1 MDPPAEKIH
10 HPKVSI
16 IILNWNGLD
25 DTAHC
30 LESLEKMTHPNY
42 DIVVVDNGSK
52 GNDAQILRK
61 KFKDYIHII
70 ENDKN
75 YGFAEGCN
83 IGMRYALKNSA
94 PDYIL
99 LLNNDTTVAPD
110 FLAEMV
116 KIAESDPLI
125 GIAGPKIYFYDA
137 PNKIQSVG
145 AQIDWSNGQSFSV
158 GHNEIDM
165 GQFDNIREVDW
176 VYGCALLIKRTT
188 IEDIGL
194 LDPAYFAYVE
204 EVDWCVR
211 CKKSGHKVVFIPQA
225 KIWHKGHFGP
235 DEVSSLPLYYMT
247 RNRLLFMWKHARKSQ
262 FISFLV
268 RFLYNE
274 LLLPTIVVLL
284 RRRGDTK
291 RLSIYYRATYDGI
304 RLIIRRNKSH

>member
-1 MDPPAEKIH
+1 MN
-10 HPKVSI
+10 PKVSI

-25 DTAHC
+25 DTVHC
-30 LESLEKMTHPNY
+30 LESLEKITHLNY
-42 DIVVVDNGSK
+42 DIIVVDNGSK
-52 GNDAQILRK
+52 GNDAEILRE

-83 IGMRYALKNSA
+83 IGIRYALKNSA

-125 GIAGPKIYFYDA
+125 GIAGPKIYFYDV

-145 AQIDWSNGQSFSV
+145 AQIDWRKGQSFSF
-158 GHNEIDM
+158 GQHEIDT
-165 GQFDNIREVDW
+165 GQFDEIREVDW

-211 CKKSGHKVVFIPQA
+211 CKKSGYKVVCIPKA
-225 KIWHKGHFGP
+225 KIWHKGHFAP
-235 DEVSSLPLYYMT
+235 DRMSELPYYYMT
-247 RNRLLFMWKHARKSQ
+247 RNQFLFMWKHARKSQ
-262 FISFLV
+262 FISFFIK
-268 RFLYNE
+268 FLFKE
-274 LLLPTIVVLL
+274 LLLATIVALL
-284 RRRGDTK
+284 RRHENLE
-291 RLSIYYRATYDGI
+291 RLRIYYRATYDAI
-304 RLIIRRNKSH
+304 PLIVRRNKSPQ

>member
-1 MDPPAEKIH
+1 MN
-10 HPKVSI
+10 PKVSI
-16 IILNWNGLD
+16 IILNWNDLD
-25 DTAHC
+25 YTVHC
-30 LESLEKMTHPNY
+30 LESLGKITHPNY
-42 DIVVVDNGSK
+42 DIIVVDNGSK
-52 GNDAQILRK
+52 GNDAEILRE

-83 IGMRYALKNSA
+83 IAMRYALENLS

-125 GIAGPKIYFYDA
+125 GIAGPKIYFSDE

-145 AQIDWSNGQSFSV
+145 AQIDWRKGQSFSV
-158 GHNEIDM
+158 GHNEIDI
-165 GQFDNIREVDW
+165 GQFDKIREVDW

-188 IEDIGL
+188 IKDIGL

-211 CKKSGHKVVFIPQA
+211 CKKSGYKVVFIPKA
-225 KIWHKGHFGP
+225 KIWHKGHFAP
-235 DEVSSLPLYYMT
+235 DEMSSLPLYYMT
-247 RNRLLFMWKHARKSQ
+247 RNRFLLMKKHARKSQ
-262 FISFLV
+262 FISFFI
-268 RFLYNE
+268 RFLFKE
-274 LLLPTIVVLL
+274 LLLATIVALL
-284 RRRGDTK
+284 RRHENLK
-291 RLSIYYRATYDGI
+291 RLTIYYRATYDGI
-304 RLIIRRNKSH
+304 RLIIRRNKSPE

>member
-1 MDPPAEKIH
+1 MS
-10 HPKVSI
+10 PKVSI
-16 IILNWNGLD
+16 IILNWNGLE
-25 DTAHC
+25 DTVEC
-30 LESLEKMTHPNY
+30 LDSLEKITYPNY
-42 DIVVVDNGSK
+42 DIIVVDNGSK
-52 GNDAQILRK
+52 GNDAEILRE

-83 IGMRYALKNSA
+83 IGMRYALKDSA

-125 GIAGPKIYFYDA
+125 GIAGPKIYFYHE
-137 PNKIQSVG
+137 PNKLQSVG
-145 AQIDWSNGQSFSV
+145 IQIDLSNWQSFSV
-158 GHNEIDM
+158 GLNKIDV
-165 GQFDNIREVDW
+165 GQFDNITEVDW

-188 IEDIGL
+188 IKDIGL

-211 CKKSGHKVVFIPQA
+211 CKKSGYKVVFIPKA
-225 KIWHKGHFGP
+225 KIWHKGHLDP
-235 DEVSSLPLYYMT
+235 DETYSLPLYYMT
-247 RNRLLFMWKHARKSQ
+247 RNRFLFMWKHARKSQ

-268 RFLYNE
+268 RFLSKE
-274 LLLPTIVVLL
+274 LLLPTIVAL
-284 RRRGDTK
+284 RRRENLK
-291 RLSIYYRATYDGI
+291 RMRIYYRATYDGI
-304 RLIIRRNKSH
+304 RLIIRRNKSP

>member
-1 MDPPAEKIH
+1 MN
-10 HPKVSI
+10 PKVSI
-16 IILNWNGLD
+16 IILNWNGLE
-25 DTAHC
+25 DTVEC
-30 LESLEKMTHPNY
+30 LDSLKKITYPNY
-42 DIVVVDNGSK
+42 DIILVDNGSK
-52 GNDAQILRK
+52 GNDAEILRE

-75 YGFAEGCN
+75 YGFPEGCN

-145 AQIDWSNGQSFSV
+145 AEIDWRKGQLFCV
-158 GHNEIDM
+158 GLNEIDT
-165 GQFDNIREVDW
+165 GQFDKIREVDW
-176 VYGCALLIKRTT
+176 VSGCAFLIKRTT

-194 LDPAYFAYVE
+194 LDSAYFRYVE

-211 CKKSGHKVVFIPQA
+211 CKKSGYKVVFIPKA
-225 KIWHKGHFGP
+225 KIWHKGHFAP
-235 DEVSSLPLYYMT
+235 DEMSSLSLYYMT
-247 RNRLLFMWKHARKSQ
+247 RNRFLLMKKHARKSQ
-262 FISFLV
+262 FISFFIE
-268 RFLYNE
+268 FLFKK
-274 LLLPTIVVLL
+274 LLLPTIVALL
-284 RRRGDTK
+284 RRHENLKT
-291 RLSIYYRATYDGI
+291 LSIYYRATYDGI
-304 RLIIRRNKSH
+304 RLIIRRNKSPE